1 MKPNLL
7 TIGVAVITATM
18 AVNGVAW
25 AKRAADDP
33 RRKCRE
39 AIQKATGAGKDAKVS
54 AKAIDRCVANGGQ
67 I

>member
-1 MKPNLL
+1 MKRNVRMIGL
-7 TIGVAVITATM
+7 TVLAVAM
-18 AVNGVAW
+18 AVNGA
-25 AKRAADDP
+25 ASARRAADDP

-39 AIQKATGAGKDAKVS
+39 AIQKATGVGKDAKVS